1 MKIET
6 TLNQIPSLTW
16 NWLKMNRGELKL
28 ETSLADEIK
37 AEITGIS
44 EQISYEYKSSIDI
57 PTMEEGLGK
66 ETDFMKMRDVNQKQ
80 MNGNIEIEA
89 LDKYIN
95 R

>member
-37 AEITGIS
+37 AEITGETPLNTDVKNI
-44 EQISYEYKSSIDI
+44 IKSKLFLACQTSF
-57 PTMEEGLGK
+57 TM
-66 ETDFMKMRDVNQKQ
+66 
-80 MNGNIEIEA
+80 
-89 LDKYIN
+89 
-95 R
+95 